1 MKYLFF
7 SFMNIRIANIND
19 LRLVRKIEK
28 ASFNKFAYSTN
39 ELKNMLSQKNSMTLI
54 YENQIPLG
62 YISFIK
68 VDDIFGEI
76 ESIAIIPSA
85 KRTGIG
91 TILLKEY
98 EKIMMKE
105 GVKRS
110 VLEVRIHNRKAIK
123 FYEKHNY
130 KIIDNLKNFYSMSY
144 RGSRDAYLMEKFLF

>member
-1 MKYLFF
+1 
-7 SFMNIRIANIND
+7 MNIRIANIND

>member
-1 MKYLFF
+1 
-7 SFMNIRIANIND
+7 MNIRIANIND

-28 ASFNKFAYSTN
+28 ASFNKFAYSTH

>member
-7 SFMNIRIANIND
+7 SFMYIRIANIND
-19 LRLVRKIEK
+19 IKLIRKIEK
-28 ASFNKFAYSTN
+28 ASFNKFAYSTY
-39 ELKNMLSQKNSMTLI
+39 ELKNMLSQKDSTTLI
-54 YENQIPLG
+54 YEDKIPLG

-91 TILLKEY
+91 STLLKEY
-98 EKIMMKE
+98 EKIMISA

-110 VLEVRIHNRKAIK
+110 VLEVRVHNRKAIK

-130 KIIDNLKNFYSMSY
+130 KIIDTLKNFYSMSY
-144 RGSRDAYLMEKFLF
+144 RGSRDAYLMERLLF

>member
-1 MKYLFF
+1 MT
-7 SFMNIRIANIND
+7 IRIANIND
-19 LRLVRKIEK
+19 LKLIRKIEK
-28 ASFNKFAYSTN
+28 ASFNKFAYSTY

-98 EKIMMKE
+98 EKTMIKE

-110 VLEVRIHNRKAIK
+110 VLEVRIHNRKAIR

-130 KIIDNLKNFYSMSY
+130 KIIDTLKNFYSMSY
-144 RGSRDAYLMEKFLF
+144 RGSRDAYVMERFLF